1 MVGMQRDELAD
12 FLRRRR
18 LAIQPG
24 EVGLAAGP
32 RRRTAGLRREEV
44 ALLAGMSTD
53 YVVRLEQGRSAQ
65 PSTQLL
71 GALAR
76 ALRLTDD
83 ERDHLFHLSGQRPP
97 PSNGTAGLA
106 RAGLLRMLN
115 LLGDTPA
122 MVMSD
127 LGETLAQNRMGTLL
141 VGDHTGYRGDR
152 RYHAYRWFTEPQ
164 TRRVHPPEE
173 EAHHSQVIVADLRA
187 TAGRRHADTDVDG
200 LVARLRAASPE
211 FRALWSEHQV
221 GLRRADRKV
230 ILHPRVGAIDVD
242 CETLTTPDQGQLL
255 LVLTPAV
262 GTDAA
267 EKLALLSVLGL
278 QDFPV
283 GSS

>member
-1 MVGMQRDELAD
+1 MQRDELAD

-18 LAIQPG
+18 LAIQPA

-83 ERDHLFHLSGQRPP
+83 ERVHLFHLSGQQPP
-97 PSNGTAGLA
+97 PSNGSDGLA

-122 MVMSD
+122 LVVSD
-127 LGETLAQNRMGTLL
+127 LGETLAQNRMATLL
-141 VGDHTGYRGDR
+141 VGDHSGYRGDR
-152 RYHAYRWFTEPQ
+152 RYHAYRWFTDPE
-164 TRRVHPPEE
+164 TRRVHPPQE
-173 EAHHSQVIVADLRA
+173 EAHHSRVIVADLRA
-187 TAGRRHADTDVDG
+187 TAGRRHGQADVDN
-200 LVARLRAASPE
+200 LVARLRTASAE
-211 FRALWSEHQV
+211 FRSLWAEHRIA
-221 GLRRADRKV
+221 LRRADRKV
-230 ILHPRVGAIDVD
+230 ILHRRIGAIELD
-242 CETLTTPDQGQLL
+242 CETLTTPDQGQVL
-255 LVLTPAV
+255 LVLTPTT

-267 EKLALLSVLGL
+267 EKLALLSVVGL
-278 QDFPV
+278 QEFPV
-283 GSS
+283 DTG

>member
-1 MVGMQRDELAD
+1 MQRDDLAD

-18 LAIQPG
+18 LAISPG
-24 EVGLAAGP
+24 EVGMAEGP

-44 ALLAGMSTD
+44 AMLAGMSVD

-71 GALAR
+71 TALAR

-83 ERDHLFHLSGQRPP
+83 ERAHLFHLAGHQPP
-97 PSNGTAGLA
+97 PSAGTARLA

-122 MVMSD
+122 TVLSD
-127 LGETLAQNRMGTLL
+127 LGEALAHNRMATLL
-141 VGDHTGYRGDR
+141 HGDPSGFKGDR
-152 RYHAYRWFTEPQ
+152 RYLPWRWFTEPSA
-164 TRRVHPPEE
+164 RLVHPPEE
-173 EAHHSQVIVADLRA
+173 HAHHSRMFVADLRA
-187 TAGRRHADTDVDG
+187 TAARRHGDADVDG

-211 FRALWSEHQV
+211 FSALWEQHEV
-221 GLRRADRKV
+221 GPRRADRKV
-230 ILHPRVGAIDVD
+230 IIHPKVGRIEVD
-242 CETLTTPDQGQLL
+242 CETLMTPDQGQFL
-255 LVLTPAV
+255 LVFTPAA

-278 QDFPV
+278 EDFP
-283 GSS
+283 SRTT